1 MKAVLGQ
8 RGAGPVTL
16 DREGGPQARCP
27 PQPPGAEEG
36 VSPGKQ
42 GDQKEKKS
50 IHHRPAPPSLLSMH
64 QGAFPQPLPCGS
76 RTPGRCPPSLLP
88 AVPAQPPLR
97 ISSAQVCTTPPT
109 PTTHTHRCACTH
121 VRTHT
126 CTHTHTHMCAP
137 SYAGEAHTT
146 REQLPT
152 PCCGSPAL
160 TVSSIPAQRP
170 TQRTGT
176 EGLVLRG
183 VVSPHLPASEAN
195 TCSREIRMK
204 RAPGPA
210 RGMGRCHEATGPAVF
225 TPVGRASHTHG
236 SVF

>member
-27 PQPPGAEEG
+27 PQPPDAEEG

-50 IHHRPAPPSLLSMH
+50 IHHRPVPPSLLSMH
-64 QGAFPQPLPCGS
+64 QGAFPQPLPCSS

-121 VRTHT
+121 VRAHT
-126 CTHTHTHMCAP
+126 CTHTHAHVRSIICRRSTYHEGAVAHPLLWEPSFDCFQHPCPEANSEDRSRGPCAP
-137 SYAGEAHTT
+137 WGRLSTPPRLRSQHLFQGNQNETSPRPCSGNGEM
-146 REQLPT
+146 P
-152 PCCGSPAL
+152 
-160 TVSSIPAQRP
+160 
-170 TQRTGT
+170 
-176 EGLVLRG
+176 
-183 VVSPHLPASEAN
+183 
-195 TCSREIRMK
+195 
-204 RAPGPA
+204 
-210 RGMGRCHEATGPAVF
+210 
-225 TPVGRASHTHG
+225 
-236 SVF
+236 